1 MRNHGRMDMRQKPVL
16 AKRGSC
22 STRRLLTAGVS
33 CLIALC
39 ALPAIQGIA
48 QDLPLPDD
56 KLVIEG
62 REGQLQFAEVNR
74 IRLDES
80 LTYLSDVA
88 AIAHFDDGAFVVASK
103 QVASVIVYD
112 ADGKQRRIIGRWG
125 QGPGEYETPSL
136 VRVDGRRVF
145 IRDDGQSKYIAYD
158 SSGTLKAEWR
168 GLVSGPQD
176 FDVTGPLIVGLT
188 GQSFDYLV
196 QGINTETGDTLRAG
210 PSSVEVASWHVV
222 EGAGKAAL
230 SDHTFYYAYPNENAF
245 HVLDLDE
252 MTDESVPLPAEGFR
266 QATYPFDGFE
276 DINRSFGDG
285 RMLRYVFK
293 NSRVE
298 GVRVLDDYVVAVRA
312 DGELPLAED
321 DLAPKHRQRARRF
334 FVYDH
339 ELVLKD
345 VVAVD
350 FDHMRMLGY
359 AERGAAAN
367 SLFYVLR
374 AGTNGGRDV
383 RWTLLELGL
392 ERINP

>member
-1 MRNHGRMDMRQKPVL
+1 MREEPVL
-16 AKRGSC
+16 ANQGSS
-22 STRRLLTAGVS
+22 STRRLQTAGVS
-33 CLIALC
+33 SLIVLC
-39 ALPAIQGIA
+39 SLLAPPGVA

-56 KLVIEG
+56 KLAIEG
-62 REGQLQFAEVNR
+62 RDGLLRLAEVTR
-74 IRLDES
+74 LRLDES
-80 LTYLSDVA
+80 LTYLSDVS

-103 QVASVIVYD
+103 QVASVIVYN

-145 IRDDGQSKYIAYD
+145 VRDDGQSKYIAYD

-176 FDVTGPLIVGLT
+176 FDVSGPLVVGLT

-196 QGINTETGDTLRAG
+196 QGINTETGDTLRAA

-230 SDHTFYYAYPNENAF
+230 SGRTFYYAYPNENAF
-245 HVLDLDE
+245 HALDLGA
-252 MTDESVPLPAEGFR
+252 MTDESVALPAEGFR
-266 QATYPFDGFE
+266 QATYPFDGYE

-298 GVRVLDDYVVAVRA
+298 GVRILDDYVVAVRA

-321 DLAPKHRQRARRF
+321 DLAPRHRQRARRF
-334 FVYDH
+334 FVHDH
-339 ELVLKD
+339 KHMLIDVLT
-345 VVAVD
+345 VD

-374 AGTNGGRDV
+374 AATNGGRDV
-383 RWTLLELGL
+383 RWTLLEMAL
-392 ERINP
+392 ERVNP